1 MAKIYGNPIT
11 FGGGQ
16 SNKEYEFD
24 IYATYSNYVAM
35 QYSES
40 KTNSFSGWI
49 KLGTERQHI
58 STSGILIIDVS
69 NKSASIKIYGI
80 LNNNNQI
87 TISEVSQKNDY
98 ATSIAPSIGARATI
112 NISKMF
118 EIYKDNPVKEIKVW
132 ILD

>member
-24 IYATYSNYVAM
+24 IYATYSDYIVM

-49 KLGTERQHI
+49 ELGTERQHI
-58 STSGILIIDVS
+58 STSGILIINVS
-69 NKSASIKIYGI
+69 NMAASIRIYGI
-80 LNNNNQI
+80 LNNNDQI
-87 TISEVSQKNDY
+87 TISEVSQTNDY
-98 ATSIAPSIGARATI
+98 ATSIGNSIGSKATI
-112 NISKMF
+112 SISKMF

-132 ILD
+132 ISD

>member
-24 IYATYSNYVAM
+24 IYATYSDYVVM
-35 QYSES
+35 QYSEP

-49 KLGTERQHI
+49 ELGTERQHI
-58 STSGILIIDVS
+58 STSGILIINVS
-69 NKSASIKIYGI
+69 NMAASIGIYGI
-80 LNNNNQI
+80 LNNNDQI
-87 TISEVSQKNDY
+87 TISETSQKNDY
-98 ATSIAPSIGARATI
+98 ATTIVPSIGSRATI

-118 EIYKDNPVKEIKVW
+118 EIYKDNPVKEIEVL
-132 ILD
+132 IFD

>member
-24 IYATYSNYVAM
+24 IYATYSDYIVM
-35 QYSES
+35 QYSEP

-49 KLGTERQHI
+49 ELGTKRQHI
-58 STSGILIIDVS
+58 STSGILIINVS
-69 NKSASIKIYGI
+69 YMAASIRIYGI
-80 LNNNNQI
+80 LNNNDQI
-87 TISEVSQKNDY
+87 TISETSQKNDY
-98 ATSIAPSIGARATI
+98 ATNIAGSIGSRATI

-132 ILD
+132 ISD

>member
-24 IYATYSNYVAM
+24 IYATYSDYIVM
-35 QYSES
+35 QYSEP

-49 KLGTERQHI
+49 ELGTERQHI
-58 STSGILIIDVS
+58 STSGILIINVS
-69 NKSASIKIYGI
+69 KMAASIEIYGI
-80 LNNNNQI
+80 LNNNDRI
-87 TISEVSQKNDY
+87 TISGTSQKNDY
-98 ATSIAPSIGARATI
+98 ATTIVPSIGSRATI

-118 EIYKDNPVKEIKVW
+118 ETYKDNPVKEIEVL
-132 ILD
+132 IFD